1 MNWIKPLTIVEYVF
15 IGIFLLVYIVYFIR
29 TYIIAKRLGT
39 TARSV
44 VIKFF
49 IRTAYLG
56 LCIIGLL
63 GPSFGVSEIE
73 AQASG
78 KDVYFA
84 FDVSRSM
91 DAIDIEP
98 TRLEKV
104 KFELIKNLNVLKSD
118 RVGIVVFSSNAYV
131 HIPLTYDRDALKL
144 FIQKLSSN
152 LFTESGTDLNSALK
166 LIQAKYNSN
175 STKAPSRKAKVIILV
190 SDGEDFGQ
198 LEPDVIQSLRNNRI
212 NFLVLGV
219 GTPQGG
225 KIREGSGFKKDKD
238 GVEIVSKLDVD
249 YLKQMA
255 RILNGKYFQ
264 LSNQVNDVSVVL
276 KEVAQLEN
284 NWVDTRKM
292 TVANNKYFYFVF
304 LGLILMIIDV
314 LITIRTI
321 KL

>member
-15 IGIFLLVYIVYFIR
+15 IGLFLLIYIVYFIR
-29 TYIIAKRLGT
+29 TYLIAKRLGT
-39 TARSV
+39 TSRSV

-49 IRTAYLG
+49 IRTGYLG

-73 AQASG
+73 AQATG

-104 KFELIKNLNVLKSD
+104 KFELIKNLNALKSD
-118 RVGIVVFSSNAYV
+118 RVGIVVFSQSAYI
-131 HIPLTYDRDALKL
+131 HIPLTYDKDALKL
-144 FIQKLSSN
+144 FIQKLSSD
-152 LFTESGTDLNSALK
+152 LFTESGTDLNTALK
-166 LIQAKYNSN
+166 LIQGKYNSANAN
-175 STKAPSRKAKVIILV
+175 SHRAKVIVMV

-198 LEPDVIQSLRNNRI
+198 LASEVILDLRKNRVS
-212 NFLVLGV
+212 FLVLGV

-225 KIREGSGFKKDKD
+225 KIKEGNGFKKDKK
-238 GVEIVSKLDVD
+238 GNEIVSKLDAD
-249 YLKQMA
+249 YLKQLA
-255 RILNGKYFQ
+255 KVLNGKYFQ
-264 LSNQVNDVSVVL
+264 LSNQVNDVSAIL
-276 KEVAQLEN
+276 KEVSQLEN

-304 LGLILMIIDV
+304 LGLILMIIDI

>member
-1 MNWIKPLTIVEYVF
+1 MNWIKPLTLVEYVF

-29 TYIIAKRLGT
+29 TYLIAKHLGT

-49 IRTAYLG
+49 IRTGYLG

-63 GPSFGVSEIE
+63 GPSFGVNEIE

-78 KDVYFA
+78 KDIYFA

-104 KFELIKNLNVLKSD
+104 KFELIKNLNAIKSD

-131 HIPLTYDRDALKL
+131 HIPLTYDKDALKL
-144 FIQKLSSN
+144 FIQKLSSD
-152 LFTESGTDLNSALK
+152 LFTESGTDVNEALK
-166 LIQAKYNSN
+166 LIQTKFNASN
-175 STKAPSRKAKVIILV
+175 ASNRKAKAIIMI

-198 LEPDVIQSLRNNRI
+198 LETSVIQDLRKNGVG
-212 NFLVLGV
+212 FLVLGV
-219 GTPQGG
+219 GTPVGG
-225 KIREGSGFKKDKD
+225 KIREGSGFKKDKN
-238 GVEIVSKLDVD
+238 GAEIVSKLDAD
-249 YLKQMA
+249 YLKQLA
-255 RILNGKYFQ
+255 RVLKGKYFQ
-264 LSNQVNDVSVVL
+264 LSNQVNEVPAIL
-276 KEVAQLEN
+276 KEVSQLES
-284 NWVDTRKM
+284 NWVDSRKM
-292 TVANNKYFYFVF
+292 TVANNKYHYFVF
-304 LGLILMIIDV
+304 LALILMIIDI

>member
-15 IGIFLLVYIVYFIR
+15 ISIFFIVYIVYFIR
-29 TYIIAKRLGT
+29 TYLIAKRLGT
-39 TARSV
+39 SSRSV

-49 IRTAYLG
+49 IRCAYLG

-104 KFELIKNLNVLKSD
+104 KFELIKNLNLLKSD

-131 HIPLTYDRDALKL
+131 HIPLTYDRDALNL
-144 FIQKLSSN
+144 FIQKLSSD
-152 LFTESGTDLNSALK
+152 LFSESGTDISTALK
-166 LIQAKYNSN
+166 LIQTKYNASN
-175 STKAPSRKAKVIILV
+175 SQSRKAKVIVMV

-198 LEPDVIQSLRNNRI
+198 LESTVIQDLRKNRI

-225 KIREGSGFKKDKD
+225 RIREGDSFKKDKE
-238 GVEIVSKLDVD
+238 GVEIVSKLDAD
-249 YLKQMA
+249 YLKQLA
-255 RILNGKYFQ
+255 RVLGGKYFQ
-264 LSNQVNDVSVVL
+264 LSNQVNDVPAIL
-276 KEVAQLEN
+276 KEVGQMEN

-304 LGLILMIIDV
+304 LALILMIIDI

>member
-39 TARSV
+39 TSRSV

-49 IRTAYLG
+49 LRIAYLG

-84 FDVSRSM
+84 FDVSKSM

-104 KFELIKNLNVLKSD
+104 KFELVKNLNALKSD

-131 HIPLTYDRDALKL
+131 HIPLTYDKDALNL
-144 FIQKLSSN
+144 FIQKLSSD
-152 LFTESGTDLNSALK
+152 LFRESGTDINTALK
-166 LIQAKYNSN
+166 LIQTKYNSSSVPN
-175 STKAPSRKAKVIILV
+175 RRAKVIIMV

-198 LEPDVIQSLRNNRI
+198 LESSVIQDLRKDRV

-225 KIREGSGFKKDKD
+225 KIKEGTDFKKDKN
-238 GVEIVSKLDVD
+238 GIEIISKLDAD
-249 YLKQMA
+249 YLKQLA
-255 RILNGKYFQ
+255 KVLGGKYFQ
-264 LSNQVNDVSVVL
+264 LSGQVNDVQAIL
-276 KEVAQLEN
+276 KEVGQLEN
-284 NWVDTRKM
+284 NWVDARKM

-304 LGLILMIIDV
+304 LALILMIVDI

>member
-15 IGIFLLVYIVYFIR
+15 ISIFFIVYIVYFIR
-29 TYIIAKRLGT
+29 TYLIAKRLGT
-39 TARSV
+39 SSRSV

-49 IRTAYLG
+49 IRSAYLG

-104 KFELIKNLNVLKSD
+104 KFELIKNLNLLKSD

-131 HIPLTYDRDALKL
+131 HIPLTYDRDALNL
-144 FIQKLSSN
+144 FIQKLSSD
-152 LFTESGTDLNSALK
+152 LFSESGTDISTALK
-166 LIQAKYNSN
+166 LIQTKYNASN
-175 STKAPSRKAKVIILV
+175 SQNRKAKVIVMV
-190 SDGEDFGQ
+190 SDGEDFGE
-198 LEPDVIQSLRNNRI
+198 LESTVIQDLRKNRI

-225 KIREGSGFKKDKD
+225 RIREGDSFKKDKE
-238 GVEIVSKLDVD
+238 GVEIVSKLDAD
-249 YLKQMA
+249 YLKQLA
-255 RILNGKYFQ
+255 RVLGGKYFQ
-264 LSNQVNDVSVVL
+264 LSNQVNDVPAIL
-276 KEVAQLEN
+276 KEVGQMEN

-304 LGLILMIIDV
+304 LALILMIIDI

>member
-39 TARSV
+39 TSRSV

-49 IRTAYLG
+49 IRIAYLG

-84 FDVSRSM
+84 FDVSKSM
-91 DAIDIEP
+91 DAVDIEP

-104 KFELIKNLNVLKSD
+104 KFELIKNLNTLKSD
-118 RVGIVVFSSNAYV
+118 RIGIVVFSSNAYV
-131 HIPLTYDRDALKL
+131 HIPLTYDKDALNL
-144 FIQKLSSN
+144 FIQKLGSD
-152 LFTESGTDLNSALK
+152 LFIESGTDINTALK
-166 LIQAKYNSN
+166 LIQTKYNSSSASN
-175 STKAPSRKAKVIILV
+175 RRAKVIIMA

-198 LEPDVIQSLRNNRI
+198 LESEVIQDLRKNRV

-219 GTPQGG
+219 GTSQGG
-225 KIREGSGFKKDKD
+225 KIKEGANFKKDKN
-238 GVEIVSKLDVD
+238 GVEIISKLDAD
-249 YLKQMA
+249 YLKQLA
-255 RILNGKYFQ
+255 KVLGGKYFQ
-264 LSNQVNDVSVVL
+264 LSNQVNDVQAVL
-276 KEVAQLEN
+276 KEVGQLEN

-304 LGLILMIIDV
+304 LALALMIIDI

>member
-39 TARSV
+39 TSRSV

-49 IRTAYLG
+49 IRISYLG

-84 FDVSRSM
+84 FDVSKSM

-104 KFELIKNLNVLKSD
+104 KFELSKNLTALKSD

-131 HIPLTYDRDALKL
+131 HIPLTYDRDALNL
-144 FIQKLSSN
+144 FIQKLSSD
-152 LFTESGTDLNSALK
+152 LFTESGTDLNDALK
-166 LIQAKYNSN
+166 LINKKFNSSN
-175 STKAPSRKAKVIILV
+175 IPTRKAKVIIMI

-198 LEPDVIQSLRNNRI
+198 LEPEVIQELRRNRI

-225 KIREGSGFKKDKD
+225 KIKEGGNFKKDKND
-238 GVEIVSKLDVD
+238 VEIISKLDAD
-249 YLKQMA
+249 YLKKLA
-255 RILNGKYFQ
+255 RVLGGKYFQ
-264 LSNQVNDVSVVL
+264 LSNQVNDVQAIL
-276 KEVAQLEN
+276 KEVGQLEN

-304 LGLILMIIDV
+304 LALILMIIDI

>member
-15 IGIFLLVYIVYFIR
+15 ISIFLIVYIVYFIR
-29 TYIIAKRLGT
+29 TYLIAKRLGT
-39 TARSV
+39 SSRSV

-49 IRTAYLG
+49 IRSAYLG

-104 KFELIKNLNVLKSD
+104 KFELIKNLNTLKSD
-118 RVGIVVFSSNAYV
+118 RVGIVVFSTNAYV
-131 HIPLTYDRDALKL
+131 HIPLTYDKDALKL
-144 FIQKLSSN
+144 FIQKLNSD
-152 LFTESGTDLNSALK
+152 LFAESGTDINSALK
-166 LIQAKYNSN
+166 LIQTKYIASGVQN
-175 STKAPSRKAKVIILV
+175 RKAKVIIMV
-190 SDGEDFGQ
+190 SDGEDFGE
-198 LEPDVIQSLRNNRI
+198 LESSVIQDLRKNRI

-225 KIREGSGFKKDKD
+225 KIRERDGFKKDKN
-238 GVEIVSKLDVD
+238 GIEIVSKLDAD
-249 YLKQMA
+249 YLKQLA
-255 RILNGKYFQ
+255 RVLKGKYFQ
-264 LSNQVNDVSVVL
+264 LSNQVNDVPAIL
-276 KEVAQLEN
+276 KEVAQTEN

-304 LGLILMIIDV
+304 LALILMIIDI

>member
-39 TARSV
+39 TSRSV

-49 IRTAYLG
+49 LRTAYLG

-78 KDVYFA
+78 KDIYFA
-84 FDVSRSM
+84 FDLSKSM

-104 KFELIKNLNVLKSD
+104 KFELVKNLNALKSD

-131 HIPLTYDRDALKL
+131 HIPLTYDRDALNL
-144 FIQKLSSN
+144 FIQKLSSD
-152 LFTESGTDLNSALK
+152 LFTESGTDINTALK
-166 LIQAKYNSN
+166 LIQNKYNS
-175 STKAPSRKAKVIILV
+175 STAPNRRAKVIIMI

-198 LEPDVIQSLRNNRI
+198 LEPEVIQDLRKNRI

-225 KIREGSGFKKDKD
+225 KIKEGTGFKNDRN
-238 GVEIVSKLDVD
+238 GNEIISKLDAD
-249 YLKQMA
+249 YLKQLA
-255 RILNGKYFQ
+255 KVLGGKYFQ
-264 LSNQVNDVSVVL
+264 LSGQVNDVQAIL
-276 KEVAQLEN
+276 KEVGQLEN

-304 LGLILMIIDV
+304 LALVLMIIDI

>member
-15 IGIFLLVYIVYFIR
+15 ISIFLIVYIVYFIR
-29 TYIIAKRLGT
+29 TYLIASRLGT
-39 TARSV
+39 SSRSV

-49 IRTAYLG
+49 IRSAYLG

-91 DAIDIEP
+91 DAVDIEP

-104 KFELIKNLNVLKSD
+104 KFELIKNLNILKSD
-118 RVGIVVFSSNAYV
+118 RIGIVVFSSDAYV

-144 FIQKLSSN
+144 FIQKLSSD
-152 LFTESGTDLNSALK
+152 LFTGSGTDMNSALK
-166 LIQAKYNSN
+166 LIQTKYNSSN
-175 STKAPSRKAKVIILV
+175 IQSRKAKVIIMV

-198 LEPDVIQSLRNNRI
+198 LESTVIQDLRKNRI

-219 GTPQGG
+219 GTPVGG
-225 KIREGSGFKKDKD
+225 KIREGGDYKKDKD
-238 GVEIVSKLDVD
+238 GLEIVSKLDAD

-255 RILNGKYFQ
+255 RALGGKYFQ
-264 LSNQVNDVSVVL
+264 LSNQVNDVPAIL
-276 KEVAQLEN
+276 KEVAQMEN

-304 LGLILMIIDV
+304 LALILMIIDI

>member
-15 IGIFLLVYIVYFIR
+15 IGIFLSVYIVYFIR
-29 TYIIAKRLGT
+29 TYLIAKRLGT
-39 TARSV
+39 TSRSV

-49 IRTAYLG
+49 IRTGYIG

-84 FDVSRSM
+84 FDVSKSM

-104 KFELIKNLNVLKSD
+104 KFELSKNLNTLKSD

-131 HIPLTYDRDALKL
+131 HIPLTYDKDALNL
-144 FIQKLSSN
+144 FIQKLSSD
-152 LFTESGTDLNSALK
+152 LFTESGTDLNAALK
-166 LIQAKYNSN
+166 LIQTKYNSSN
-175 STKAPSRKAKVIILV
+175 APNRRAKVIIMV

-198 LEPDVIQSLRNNRI
+198 LELEVIQDLKKNRV

-219 GTPQGG
+219 GTTQGG
-225 KIREGSGFKKDKD
+225 KIKEGGDFKKDKK
-238 GVEIVSKLDVD
+238 GNEIISKLDAD
-249 YLKQMA
+249 YLKQLA
-255 RILNGKYFQ
+255 KVLGGKYFQ
-264 LSNQVNDVSVVL
+264 LSNQVNDVQAIV
-276 KEVAQLEN
+276 KEVSQLEN

-304 LGLILMIIDV
+304 LALILMIVDI

>member
-1 MNWIKPLTIVEYVF
+1 MNWIKPLTIVEYAF
-15 IGIFLLVYIVYFIR
+15 IGIFLLVYVVYFIR
-29 TYIIAKRLGT
+29 TYVIAKRLGT
-39 TARSV
+39 TSRSV

-49 IRTAYLG
+49 LRTAYLG

-84 FDVSRSM
+84 FDVSKSM
-91 DAIDIEP
+91 DAVDIEP

-104 KFELIKNLNVLKSD
+104 KFELIKNLNTLKSD

-131 HIPLTYDRDALKL
+131 HIPLTYDKDALNL
-144 FIQKLSSN
+144 FIQKLSSD
-152 LFTESGTDLNSALK
+152 LFTESGTDINTALK
-166 LIQAKYNSN
+166 LIQTKYNS
-175 STKAPSRKAKVIILV
+175 SSAPNRRAKVIIMV

-198 LEPDVIQSLRNNRI
+198 LESSVIRDLRKNRV

-225 KIREGSGFKKDKD
+225 KIKEGAAFKKDKN
-238 GVEIVSKLDVD
+238 GVEIISKLDAD
-249 YLKQMA
+249 YLKQLA
-255 RILNGKYFQ
+255 KVLGGKYFQ
-264 LSNQVNDVSVVL
+264 LSGQVNDVQAIL
-276 KEVAQLEN
+276 KEVGQLES
-284 NWVDTRKM
+284 NWVDTRKI

-304 LGLILMIIDV
+304 LALILMIIDI

>member
-84 FDVSRSM
+84 FDVSKSM

-104 KFELIKNLNVLKSD
+104 KFELIKSLNVLKSD

-131 HIPLTYDRDALKL
+131 HIPLTYDKDALQL
-144 FIQKLSSN
+144 FIQKLSSD
-152 LFTESGTDLNSALK
+152 LFTESGTDINAALK
-166 LIQAKYNSN
+166 LIQAK
-175 STKAPSRKAKVIILV
+175 
-190 SDGEDFGQ
+190 
-198 LEPDVIQSLRNNRI
+198 
-212 NFLVLGV
+212 
-219 GTPQGG
+219 
-225 KIREGSGFKKDKD
+225 FKKRPDKLFSFRCRD
-238 GVEIVSKLDVD
+238 SRRRKNQRG
-249 YLKQMA
+249 KQ
-255 RILNGKYFQ
+255 F
-264 LSNQVNDVSVVL
+264 
-276 KEVAQLEN
+276 
-284 NWVDTRKM
+284 
-292 TVANNKYFYFVF
+292 
-304 LGLILMIIDV
+304 
-314 LITIRTI
+314 
-321 KL
+321 

>member
-15 IGIFLLVYIVYFIR
+15 IGIFLLVYIIYFVR

-56 LCIIGLL
+56 LFIIGLL

-78 KDVYFA
+78 KDIYFA

-104 KFELIKNLNVLKSD
+104 KFEIIKNLNVLKSD

-131 HIPLTYDRDALKL
+131 HIPLTYDKDALKL
-144 FIQKLSSN
+144 FVQKLSSD
-152 LFTESGTDLNSALK
+152 LFIESGTDLNSALK
-166 LIQAKYNSN
+166 LIQTKFNSAN
-175 STKAPSRKAKVIILV
+175 VPNRKVKVIIMV

-198 LEPDVIQSLRNNRI
+198 LEPEVIQDLRI
-212 NFLVLGV
+212 NRVNFLALGV
-219 GTPQGG
+219 GTPTGG
-225 KIREGSGFKKDKD
+225 KIREGSSFKQDKD
-238 GVEIVSKLDVD
+238 GVEIISKLDAD
-249 YLKQMA
+249 YLKQLSKV
-255 RILNGKYFQ
+255 LNGKYLQ
-264 LSNQVNDVSVVL
+264 LSNQINDVSAML
-276 KEVAQLEN
+276 KEVSQLEN
-284 NWVDTRKM
+284 NWIDTRKM

-304 LGLILMIIDV
+304 LGFILMIIDV

>member
-39 TARSV
+39 TSRSV

-49 IRTAYLG
+49 LRTAYLG

-78 KDVYFA
+78 KDIYFA
-84 FDVSRSM
+84 FDLSKSM

-104 KFELIKNLNVLKSD
+104 KFELVKNLNALKSD

-131 HIPLTYDRDALKL
+131 HIPLTYDRDALNL
-144 FIQKLSSN
+144 FIQKLGSD
-152 LFTESGTDLNSALK
+152 LFTESGTDINTALK
-166 LIQAKYNSN
+166 LIQNKYNS
-175 STKAPSRKAKVIILV
+175 STAPNRRAKVIIMI

-198 LEPDVIQSLRNNRI
+198 LEPEVIQDLRKNRI

-225 KIREGSGFKKDKD
+225 KIKEGTGFKNDRN
-238 GVEIVSKLDVD
+238 GNEIISKLDAD
-249 YLKQMA
+249 YLKQLA
-255 RILNGKYFQ
+255 KVLGGKYFQ
-264 LSNQVNDVSVVL
+264 LSGQVNDVQAIL
-276 KEVAQLEN
+276 KEVGQLEN

-304 LGLILMIIDV
+304 LALVLMIIDI

>member
-15 IGIFLLVYIVYFIR
+15 ISIFFIVYIVYFIR
-29 TYIIAKRLGT
+29 TYLIAKRLGT
-39 TARSV
+39 SSRSV

-49 IRTAYLG
+49 IRSAYLG

-104 KFELIKNLNVLKSD
+104 KFELIKNLNLLKSD

-131 HIPLTYDRDALKL
+131 HIPLTYDRDALNL
-144 FIQKLSSN
+144 FIQKLSSD
-152 LFTESGTDLNSALK
+152 LFSESGTDISTALK
-166 LIQAKYNSN
+166 LIQTKYNASN
-175 STKAPSRKAKVIILV
+175 SQSRKAKVIVMV

-198 LEPDVIQSLRNNRI
+198 LESTVIQDLRKNRI

-225 KIREGSGFKKDKD
+225 RIREGDSFKKDKE
-238 GVEIVSKLDVD
+238 GVEIVSKLDAD
-249 YLKQMA
+249 YLKQLA
-255 RILNGKYFQ
+255 RVLGGKYFQ
-264 LSNQVNDVSVVL
+264 LSNQVNDVPAIL
-276 KEVAQLEN
+276 KEVGQMEN

-304 LGLILMIIDV
+304 LALILMIIDI

>member
-15 IGIFLLVYIVYFIR
+15 ISIFLIVYIVYFIR
-29 TYIIAKRLGT
+29 TYLIAKRLGT
-39 TARSV
+39 SSRSV

-49 IRTAYLG
+49 IRSAYLG

-104 KFELIKNLNVLKSD
+104 KFELIKNLNALKSD
-118 RVGIVVFSSNAYV
+118 RVGIVVFSTNAYV

-144 FIQKLSSN
+144 FIQKLSSD

-166 LIQAKYNSN
+166 LIQTKYNSSSN
-175 STKAPSRKAKVIILV
+175 QNRKAKVIIMV
-190 SDGEDFGQ
+190 SDGEDFGE
-198 LEPDVIQSLRNNRI
+198 LESTVIQDLRKNRV

-225 KIREGSGFKKDKD
+225 KIRENDGFKKDKS
-238 GVEIVSKLDVD
+238 GAEIVSKLDAG
-249 YLKQMA
+249 YLKQLA
-255 RILNGKYFQ
+255 KVLKGKYFQ
-264 LSNQVNDVSVVL
+264 LSNQVNDVPAIL
-276 KEVAQLEN
+276 KEVAQTEN

-304 LGLILMIIDV
+304 LALILMIIDI

>member
-15 IGIFLLVYIVYFIR
+15 IGIFLLVYVVYFIR
-29 TYIIAKRLGT
+29 TYLIASRLGT
-39 TARSV
+39 SSRSV

-49 IRTAYLG
+49 IRSVYLG

-63 GPSFGVSEIE
+63 GPSFGVNEME
-73 AQASG
+73 AQATG

-104 KFELIKNLNVLKSD
+104 KFELVKNLNALKSD
-118 RVGIVVFSSNAYV
+118 RVGIVVFSSYAYV
-131 HIPLTYDRDALKL
+131 HTPLTYDRDALKL
-144 FIQKLSSN
+144 FIQKLSSD
-152 LFTESGTDLNSALK
+152 LFVESGTDLNEALK
-166 LIQAKYNSN
+166 LIQTKFNGSN
-175 STKAPSRKAKVIILV
+175 TPTRKARVIVLV

-198 LEPDVIQSLRNNRI
+198 LESDVILDLKKNRV
-212 NFLVLGV
+212 NFLALGI

-225 KIREGSGFKKDKD
+225 KIRENVGFKKDKEGND
-238 GVEIVSKLDVD
+238 VVSKLDAD
-249 YLKQMA
+249 YLKKLTKV
-255 RILNGKYFQ
+255 LNGKYFQ
-264 LSNQVNDVSVVL
+264 LSNQVNDVSALL
-276 KEVAQLEN
+276 KEVSQLEN

-292 TVANNKYFYFVF
+292 TVTNNKYFYFVF
-304 LGLILMIIDV
+304 LALILMIIDV
-314 LITIRTI
+314 IITIRTI